1 MKRNRERRESGQEGE
16 GEPRPATKGLKGN
29 GKHIAPG
36 RRNNWQNTL
45 DDYERERGRGRV
57 QSKRSMGDEGG
68 GVPRDF
74 DQNNKTTRQGLTQ
87 ITNRSNQ
94 GSENVKV

>member
-45 DDYERERGRGRV
+45 DDYERERGRV

-68 GVPRDF
+68 GVPS
-74 DQNNKTTRQGLTQ
+74 NEGILIKTTRQGLTQ